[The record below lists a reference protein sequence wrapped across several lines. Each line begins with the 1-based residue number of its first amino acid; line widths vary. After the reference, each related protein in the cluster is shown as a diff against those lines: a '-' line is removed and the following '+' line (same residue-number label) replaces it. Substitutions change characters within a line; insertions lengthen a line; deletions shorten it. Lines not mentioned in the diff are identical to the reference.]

1 MFLVAR
7 DGLDALIW
15 GMTHLNSLSLRRRV
29 SSLALVATLAIS
41 ACSSGDDATEPTTT
55 EGRSDSTTISTSA
68 ASTSTSGST
77 TTIATTTTAAGEAAL
92 RSAVRAFWDLYL
104 ELGARTGPFDGDE
117 TRQRLTE
124 RTSGAELNRL
134 LAYFSSNAASG
145 YVVRGAIDIAPTV
158 VSVSGDAAQ
167 VRDCYDDTTGLYR
180 ISDNSRVDTDNPLR
194 HQVLMTFVR
203 ENGVWKVSAISDEED
218 GCVV

>member
-1 MFLVAR
+1 MLVVAFSIFS
-7 DGLDALIW
+7 ALIW
-15 GMTHLNSLSLRRRV
+15 DMTHLNARSLRRV
-29 SSLALVATLAIS
+29 VPLALIATLATS
-41 ACSSGDDATEPTTT
+41 ACSSGNDTVDPTTT
-55 EGRSDSTTISTSA
+55 AARSDSTSNATTA
-68 ASTSTSGST
+68 ASSNSSGPT
-77 TTIATTTTAAGEAAL
+77 TTIVTTTTTTREVAL

-104 ELGARTGPFDGDE
+104 ELGARTGPLDGDE

-158 VSVSGDAAQ
+158 VAVNGDTAQ

-203 ENGVWKVSAISDEED
+203 EDGVWKVSAIRDEED